1 MGKTTQKSAVID
13 AVLDLLALG
22 VIVSTTLVA
31 PNVAQVFGK
40 MYNKRSDRRT
50 QEREARALL
59 HYMKRQ
65 GIVQI
70 VEADGEYRLDITQK
84 GRSRLVRRQLDT
96 LSIPAPTRWDGKWRI
111 VMFDIPQRHDLA
123 RRALTARLQ
132 MLGFVLLQRSVWVH
146 PFPFFDEIEVIKD
159 AFPEITPYIL
169 VAEADRLNVHSKLL
183 KIFESLL
190 SA

>member
-1 MGKTTQKSAVID
+1 
-13 AVLDLLALG
+13 
-22 VIVSTTLVA
+22 
-31 PNVAQVFGK
+31 
-40 MYNKRSDRRT
+40 
-50 QEREARALL
+50 
-59 HYMKRQ
+59 
-65 GIVQI
+65 
-70 VEADGEYRLDITQK
+70 
-84 GRSRLVRRQLDT
+84 
-96 LSIPAPTRWDGKWRI
+96 
-111 VMFDIPQRHDLA
+111 MFDIPQRHDLA

-146 PFPFFDEIEVIKD
+146 PFPCFDEIEVIKD